1 MVAKKLARGKKNSR
15 RSYERRKMNDLLVEF
30 VANNM
35 VSKSYEIHMRTCCNQ
50 MHDFGIRSNNISNER
65 VTSWLSSMRG
75 KYSNQTLSHKRAMCL
90 RIWRWGIEHGAVGT
104 SCVPKV
110 FAVRTFKK
118 PTRAFRFEDV
128 TKAFKKLS
136 RENPENFGYF
146 RKTNVSRLL
155 WVKCW
160 FRIAWE
166 TGLRHT
172 DIYNLKADD
181 ITTSGINI
189 IMEKTK
195 REITRQI
202 SEETRGLIDSL
213 LAVSQD
219 NSIFS
224 CHVTANYACTTV
236 GVLLKQVGLPH
247 GSQWL
252 RRSSATHVEKN
263 NPGFGSRHLGH
274 LTPGLAAKYYFDHSQ
289 LNEDVPMPPRLDEE
303 S

>member
-1 MVAKKLARGKKNSR
+1 
-15 RSYERRKMNDLLVEF
+15 MNDLLVEF

-35 VSKSYEIHMRTCCNQ
+35 VSKSYEIHLRCCCNQ
-50 MHDFGIRSNNISNER
+50 MHEFGIRRHNISNER
-65 VTSWLSSMRG
+65 VTAWLASLRG
-75 KYSNQTLSHKRAMCL
+75 KYSSQTISHKRALCL
-90 RIWRWGIEHGAVGT
+90 RLWRWGIESGVVGKSVLPQVIT
-104 SCVPKV
+104 I
-110 FAVRTFKK
+110 RTHKK
-118 PTRAFRFEDV
+118 PTRAFRFEDIKR
-128 TKAFKKLS
+128 TWHNLS
-136 RENPENFGYF
+136 RENPEKFGHF

-155 WVKCW
+155 WIKTW

-166 TGLRHT
+166 TGLRHK

-181 ITTSGINI
+181 ITTAGINI

-195 REITRQI
+195 QEITRQI

-219 NSIFS
+219 DSIFS

-236 GVLLKQVGLPH
+236 GVLLKKVGLPH

-252 RRSSATHVEKN
+252 RRSSATHVEKH

-274 LTPGLAAKYYFDHSQ
+274 LTPGLASRYYFDHSQ
-289 LNEDVPMPPRLDEE
+289 LNEDVPMPPRLDDN
-303 S
+303 SGSY